1 MRTNFLGLR
10 SQTNHTNIC
19 FESQEIS
26 QPKQK
31 NKVVLNGFSNCI
43 FTLQEFFS
51 LSRKVKYIA
60 NLSLESLT
68 VICKYVFNREKN
80 HYSVRS
86 IMCHFY
92 FSNFANL
99 ST

>member
-1 MRTNFLGLR
+1 MIL
-10 SQTNHTNIC
+10 IC

-31 NKVVLNGFSNCI
+31 KNKVLLNGFSNCI

-68 VICKYVFNREKN
+68 VICKYVFNPEKN
-80 HYSVRS
+80 AIPFDPLCVTFIFRISQTCQHSTRS
-86 IMCHFY
+86 DIPTY
-92 FSNFANL
+92 V
-99 ST
+99 